1 MFILSNFLGALAQ
14 GLNVLIT
21 IYWWMIIIRAVV
33 SWVNP
38 DPRSPFMQILQ
49 RLTEPFLSAI
59 RRRLPYKV
67 GYALGFDISPLIAI
81 FILML
86 LRGFLVKTLIDLSE
100 KISQT

>member
-59 RRRLPYKV
+59 RKRLPYKL
-67 GYALGFDISPLIAI
+67 GYAFGFDISPLIAI

-86 LRGFLVKTLIDLSE
+86 LRGFLVQTLIDLS
-100 KISQT
+100 IRMR